1 MDIGIVI
8 ELFEKVG
15 IPVLTASAAGYGLWW
30 LIRWITNTFRQD
42 VLAALK
48 NLHKEIDE
56 EIRDTR
62 TITDKRLSEL
72 NIMVIRLIDR
82 VRILEKNYI
91 EHDETMRAV
100 YALGAKPKRRQTR
113 HETIEELKEQIK
125 DAGGD

>member
-1 MDIGIVI
+1 MDINILI
-8 ELFEKVG
+8 DLFEKVG
-15 IPVLTASAAGYGLWW
+15 IPVLTAASAGYGLWW
-30 LIRWITNTFRQD
+30 LMRWITNTFRQD
-42 VLAALK
+42 VLSALK
-48 NLHKEIDE
+48 NLHQEIDE

-62 TITDKRLSEL
+62 TTMDKRLSEL

-100 YALGAKPKRRQTR
+100 YDLGAKPKRRLTR
-113 HETIEELKEQIK
+113 HEIIEELKEQIK

>member
-1 MDIGIVI
+1 MDINIVI
-8 ELFEKVG
+8 DLFEKVG
-15 IPVLTASAAGYGLWW
+15 IPVLTAASAGYGLWW
-30 LIRWITNTFRQD
+30 LMRWITNTFRQD
-42 VLAALK
+42 VLSALK
-48 NLHKEIDE
+48 NLHKELDE

-62 TITDKRLSEL
+62 TTMDKRLSEL

-100 YALGAKPKRRQTR
+100 YDLGAKPKRRLTR
-113 HETIEELKEQIK
+113 HEIIEELKEQIK

>member
-1 MDIGIVI
+1 MDVGIVI

-15 IPVLTASAAGYGLWW
+15 IPVLTAAAAGYGLWW
-30 LIRWITNTFRQD
+30 WIRWITNTFRQE
-42 VLAALK
+42 VLTALK
-48 NLHKEIDE
+48 NLHQELDE

-62 TITDKRLSEL
+62 ELSDKKLAEL
-72 NIMVIRLIDR
+72 TVMVVRLIDR
-82 VRILEKNYI
+82 VRILEKNFI

-100 YALGAKPKRRQTR
+100 YSLGGKAKRKLTR

>member
-1 MDIGIVI
+1 MDVGIVI

-15 IPVLTASAAGYGLWW
+15 IPVLTAAAAGYGLWW

-42 VLAALK
+42 VLTALK
-48 NLHKEIDE
+48 NLHKELDE

-62 TITDKRLSEL
+62 NLSDKKLAEL
-72 NIMVIRLIDR
+72 TIMVVRLIDR
-82 VRILEKNYI
+82 VRILEKNFI

-100 YALGAKPKRRQTR
+100 YALGGKARRKLTR
-113 HETIEELKEQIK
+113 HETVEELKEQIK

>member
-1 MDIGIVI
+1 MDINIVI
-8 ELFEKVG
+8 DLFEKVG
-15 IPVLTASAAGYGLWW
+15 IPVLTAASAGYGLWW
-30 LIRWITNTFRQD
+30 LMRWITNTFRQD
-42 VLAALK
+42 VLSALK
-48 NLHKEIDE
+48 NLHQEIDE

-62 TITDKRLSEL
+62 TTMDKRLSEL

-100 YALGAKPKRRQTR
+100 YDLGAKPKRRLTR
-113 HETIEELKEQIK
+113 QEIIEELKEQIK

>member
-1 MDIGIVI
+1 MDVGIVI

-15 IPVLTASAAGYGLWW
+15 IPVLTAAAAGYGLWW

-42 VLAALK
+42 VLSALK
-48 NLHKEIDE
+48 NLHQEIDE

-62 TITDKRLSEL
+62 TTMDKRLSEL
-72 NIMVIRLIDR
+72 NTMVIRLIDR

-100 YALGAKPKRRQTR
+100 YDLGAKPKRRLTR
-113 HETIEELKEQIK
+113 HEIIEELKEQIK